1 MRAEVIQTFTM
12 NADPSEDTG
21 LNALLQK
28 FWTQEDIPYEKPIP
42 AEYQWCEEFYKKTT
56 TRNQDGRY
64 VVRLPFK
71 SEFPKSIFLGSSR
84 YNALGQYTRMEQTL
98 SKTPELHDTYHSVLK
113 EYLDLDH
120 MEESS
125 AQEIN
130 HDGKFFSY
138 YLPHHAVVRPEHK
151 TTKVRVVFNASRK
164 TKSNYSLNDV
174 LYTGPSLQTDLMA
187 TLLNWR

>member
-71 SEFPKSIFLGSSR
+71 SEFSKSIFLGSSR
-84 YNALGQYTRMEQTL
+84 FNALGQYTRMERTL
-98 SKTPELHDTYHSVLK
+98 SKNPELQETYHTVLK

-125 AQEIN
+125 SQEIVHN
-130 HDGKFFSY
+130 GKFF
-138 YLPHHAVVRPEHK
+138 H
-151 TTKVRVVFNASRK
+151 TTFHIMQLFTRN
-164 TKSNYSLNDV
+164 TKPPRFELSSTHLERQNPV
-174 LYTGPSLQTDLMA
+174 CH
-187 TLLNWR
+187 